1 MNAVIL
7 MAALGMGQAGTQGGA
22 TAGNMSLDGTWSVVS
37 IEVNGRQMSG
47 THTGTGAGSG
57 SGTGSNSGSGS
68 TSGTGSGTAGG
79 TGAGGSG
86 AGGMGSTVTIRNNTL
101 TLPGVAALPGMLRL
115 EVGPRFTVRVTPA
128 SGDANGA
135 GSSGASGASGSGS
148 GSGSSSGS
156 GRTGTGSG
164 AGGTSG
170 TTGSEAAA
178 LSSGVCV
185 HTHDFLCIAL
195 GDNSMAGGSG
205 AASGSSG
212 SSSGTGSGSS
222 SGGTGSGRS
231 GAGAGS
237 GTGDAGHA
245 QTSVVVIL
253 RRQGA
258 AGTGTRSGGSDR

>member
-7 MAALGMGQAGTQGGA
+7 MAALGMGQTGTQGGA
-22 TAGNMSLDGTWSVVS
+22 TAGNTSLDGTWSVVS
-37 IEVNGRQMSG
+37 VEVNGRQMSG
-47 THTGTGAGSG
+47 MTGTGAGSG
-57 SGTGSNSGSGS
+57 SGAGSSSGS
-68 TSGTGSGTAGG
+68 TSGTGGTSGG
-79 TGAGGSG
+79 TGSGAGGSG

-128 SGDANGA
+128 SGHANGA

-212 SSSGTGSGSS
+212 SSSGTGAGSS

-237 GTGDAGHA
+237 GTGDAGHG